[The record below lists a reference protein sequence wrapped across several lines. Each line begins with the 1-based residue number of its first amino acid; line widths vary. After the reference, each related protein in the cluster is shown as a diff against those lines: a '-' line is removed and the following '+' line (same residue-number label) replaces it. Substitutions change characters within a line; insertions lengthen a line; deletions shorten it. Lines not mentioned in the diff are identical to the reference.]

1 MSAHSNL
8 NQKQTVQEVKA
19 NKIIRFKDYAKKIHI
34 PVQESK
40 RVNIFSILENNM
52 AGKKIFTVKTNQD
65 LWFYYFACCNSTLF
79 FFSISYSFLNL

>member
-40 RVNIFSILENNM
+40 RANIFSLLE
-52 AGKKIFTVKTNQD
+52 KQPVKTIEIKLKMSN
-65 LWFYYFACCNSTLF
+65 LF
-79 FFSISYSFLNL
+79 TII

>member
-8 NQKQTVQEVKA
+8 NQKQTIQEVKA
-19 NKIIRFKDYAKKIHI
+19 NKIISFKDYAKKIHI

-52 AGKKIFTVKTNQD
+52 AEKKYSQLRQIKICGSII
-65 LWFYYFACCNSTLF
+65 LLAAIALYFSLV
-79 FFSISYSFLNL
+79 

>member
-8 NQKQTVQEVKA
+8 NQKQRVQEVKA

-40 RVNIFSILENNM
+40 RVNIYSILENNILE
-52 AGKKIFTVKTNQD
+52 KKSSQLRKVKICGSII
-65 LWFYYFACCNSTLF
+65 LLAAIALYFSLV
-79 FFSISYSFLNL
+79 

>member
-8 NQKQTVQEVKA
+8 NQKQNVQEVKA

-40 RVNIFSILENNM
+40 KVNIFSILENNI
-52 AGKKIFTVKTNQD
+52 AEKKSSRLRQIKICVSII
-65 LWFYYFACCNSTLF
+65 LLAAIALC
-79 FFSISYSFLNL
+79 FSLV

>member
-34 PVQESK
+34 PDQEGK
-40 RVNIFSILENNM
+40 KANIFSLLENNL
-52 AGKKIFTVKTNQD
+52 AEKKSSQLRKVKICGSII
-65 LWFYYFACCNSTLF
+65 LLAAIALYFSLV
-79 FFSISYSFLNL
+79 

>member
-8 NQKQTVQEVKA
+8 NQKQRVQEVKA

-40 RVNIFSILENNM
+40 RVNIYSILENNL
-52 AGKKIFTVKTNQD
+52 AEKKSSQLRKVKICGSII
-65 LWFYYFACCNSTLF
+65 LLAAIALYFSLV
-79 FFSISYSFLNL
+79 

>member
-40 RVNIFSILENNM
+40 RANIFSLLEKNM
-52 AGKKIFTVKTNQD
+52 AEKKYSQLRKVKICGSII
-65 LWFYYFACCNSTLF
+65 LLAAIALYFSLA
-79 FFSISYSFLNL
+79 

>member
-8 NQKQTVQEVKA
+8 NQKQRVQEVKA

-40 RVNIFSILENNM
+40 RANIFSLLENNM
-52 AGKKIFTVKTNQD
+52 AEKKSSQLRKVKICGSII
-65 LWFYYFACCNSTLF
+65 LLAAIALYFSLA
-79 FFSISYSFLNL
+79 

>member
-8 NQKQTVQEVKA
+8 NQKQRVQEVKA

-40 RVNIFSILENNM
+40 RANIFSILENNM
-52 AGKKIFTVKTNQD
+52 AEKKSSQLRKVKICGSII
-65 LWFYYFACCNSTLF
+65 LLAAIALYFSLV
-79 FFSISYSFLNL
+79 